1 MPQRTLKVVLIS
13 HTADPE
19 ATVTAGIRQCYSA
32 VGATELKEK
41 TGTDKQKKL
50 IDQVIASGHH
60 STIEHASFTF
70 AVEGISRACSHQLV
84 RHRLASY
91 SQQSQRYVNFEKNG
105 FDYIIPPKVKNNPEA
120 LAKFEKLMEDITV
133 IYKNLQSEYQLP
145 AEDARFVLP
154 NAAETK
160 IVVTM
165 NARALL
171 NFFRERLCL
180 RAQWEI
186 REMAR
191 LMLEE
196 VKKIAPEIFKY
207 AGPSCQTEKICWEG
221 NLSCGLWKNI
231 DGAEL
236 RGRFAS
242 YSSEEK

>member
-1 MPQRTLKVVLIS
+1 MPQSHLKVVLIS

-19 ATVTAGIRQCYSA
+19 ATVTAGIRQCYSVTGA
-32 VGATELKEK
+32 VELKEK

-91 SQQSQRYVNFEKNG
+91 SQQSQRYVNFEKSG
-105 FDYIIPPKVKNNPEA
+105 FDYVIPPKIQNNPEA
-120 LAKFEKLMEDITV
+120 LAKFEKLMAEIDLT
-133 IYKNLQSEYQLP
+133 YKSLQNDYNILP
-145 AEDARFVLP
+145 EDARFVLP
-154 NAAETK
+154 NAADTK
-160 IVVTM
+160 IVITM

-196 VKKIAPEIFKY
+196 VKPIAPEIFKY

-221 NLSCGLWKNI
+221 NLSCGLWKSI

-242 YSSEEK
+242 YSPEK